1 MEVKEKAKAKA
12 AKGVKRTSM
21 SRSMMTAPVERKEAE
36 KERRQHI
43 KELYAKL
50 ISLIPKEHC
59 SSTDSMTLL
68 GSLDE
73 ATTYITKLKDRVD
86 ELHKRRSSVQAIAG
100 LGGGAGT
107 GTGISTRMS
116 GGTGLESDGEKP
128 GKELAEPIV
137 DVRHHDDCSMD
148 VILICSVRRPIKLH
162 KVITILKEEGA
173 EIVNANHSVTG
184 NKIFYN
190 LHSRAFSSRIGID
203 VPSVSGRLVALVN
216 C

>member
-1 MEVKEKAKAKA
+1 MEVKEKAKA

-21 SRSMMTAPVERKEAE
+21 SRSTMTVPVERKEAE

-50 ISLIPKEHC
+50 VSLIPKEHC
-59 SSTDSMTLL
+59 SSSTDTMTLL

-73 ATTYITKLKDRVD
+73 ATTYIIKLKDRVD
-86 ELHKRRSSVQAIAG
+86 ELHKRSSSVQAIAG
-100 LGGGAGT
+100 LGGGVGT
-107 GTGISTRMS
+107 GVSTPMS
-116 GGTGLESDGEKP
+116 GGTGLESEGEKAE
-128 GKELAEPIV
+128 KELAKPIV
-137 DVRHHDDCSMD
+137 DVRHHDDWSMD
-148 VILICSVRRPIKLH
+148 VMLICSVSRPIKLH
-162 KVITILKEEGA
+162 QVITILKEEGA

-190 LHSRAFSSRIGID
+190 IHSRVLTCALPYVLSNTSSIE
-203 VPSVSGRLVALVN
+203 ST

>member
-1 MEVKEKAKAKA
+1 M
-12 AKGVKRTSM
+12 
-21 SRSMMTAPVERKEAE
+21 
-36 KERRQHI
+36 
-43 KELYAKL
+43 
-50 ISLIPKEHC
+50 
-59 SSTDSMTLL
+59 DSMTLL

-190 LHSRAFSSRIGID
+190 LHSRVLITC
-203 VPSVSGRLVALVN
+203 ALPYVYHILHPLLKVHAIIHIFLLFYYHFY